1 MLALLLCL
9 VSALAGDLT
18 FNYTPAPGPGEQPAV
33 MVNVPRQANEVL
45 VIVYAGGQEYEF
57 LERDVAGGKQ
67 LRFEWPRDTSV
78 TTARLRVAA
87 EFADMATEETV
98 ITLEYAYGGGLKVD
112 LDSAWADVDKK
123 VLGVEVTDYVQKA
136 EIKAIGA
143 HKELLSERTVEVNAG
158 PGEIEVPWVGRPSE
172 VVVLDVTLHNAGGWA
187 GFTYSPWFLD
197 IPHND
202 VLFETGQA
210 VILPA
215 EEPKLQETLEELQE
229 VLDKYGSV
237 VPVKLYIAGC
247 TDTVGSAAANQ
258 ELSRRRARSIAEWL
272 RSHGYHM
279 PIYYHGFGE
288 DLPAVETPDE
298 TEESRNRRALYLVG
312 ANPPPKGSGIPSVR
326 WSPL

>member
-1 MLALLLCL
+1 MLAVLLSL
-9 VSALAGDLT
+9 VAALAGDLT
-18 FNYTPAPGPGEQPAV
+18 FNYTPAPGPGEKPAV

-45 VIVYAGGQEYEF
+45 VTVYAGGQEYDF
-57 LERDVAGGKQ
+57 SERNVAGGKQ

-78 TTARLRVAA
+78 TTARVRVAA

-112 LDSAWADVDKK
+112 LGSAWADVDRKL
-123 VLGVEVTDYVQKA
+123 LGVEVTDRVERA

-143 HKELLSERTVEVNAG
+143 HQELLSERTVEIGAG
-158 PGEIEVPWVGRPSE
+158 PGQIEVPWVGRPSE

-202 VLFETGQA
+202 VLFETGQD
-210 VILPA
+210 VVLPE
-215 EEPKLQETLEELQE
+215 EEPKLQETLEELAD

-247 TDTVGSAAANQ
+247 TDTVGSSASNKD
-258 ELSRRRARSIAEWL
+258 LSQRRARSIARWL
-272 RSHGYHM
+272 RDHGYHM
-279 PIYYHGFGE
+279 PIYYYGFGE
-288 DLPAVETPDE
+288 DLPAVQTPDE

-312 ANPPPKGSGIPSVR
+312 ANPPPKGSGIPSVS
-326 WSPL
+326 WIAL